1 MAAWEGGAKKDPAA
15 AAAPTFDAGHG
26 VLSGVQPFGG
36 QGSMGTGGGDLS
48 PQGLSGRGSG
58 GGRDRAFDAPAPP
71 PGGGLDNAFDDAPAT
86 PPGGGL
92 DNAFDDAPA
101 PPPGGGLDNAFHDAD
116 APGLGCGGGE
126 ALGSPDVGRLMRPL
140 LGAEHVGCADR
151 GGMMMRRLAVL
162 FLLLGAM
169 TLTGE
174 GEPDAPWHNQIGG
187 LMAWLVGCI
196 LLFLSSLQ

>member
-1 MAAWEGGAKKDPAA
+1 MAAWEGGAKKDPAAAAAA

-26 VLSGVQPFGG
+26 VLSGVQPFGVDFGG

-92 DNAFDDAPA
+92 DNAF
-101 PPPGGGLDNAFHDAD
+101 HDAD

-140 LGAEHVGCADR
+140 LGAEHVGGADR